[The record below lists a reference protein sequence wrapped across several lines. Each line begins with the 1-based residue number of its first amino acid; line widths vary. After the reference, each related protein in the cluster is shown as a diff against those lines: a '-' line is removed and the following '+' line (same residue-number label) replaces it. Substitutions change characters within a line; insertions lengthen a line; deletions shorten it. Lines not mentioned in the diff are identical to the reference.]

1 MADIQ
6 MPQLGETVTEGT
18 ITKWFKQIGE
28 QVAEDE
34 PLFEVST
41 DKVDSEV
48 PSPVSGVLSEILVQE
63 GDTVDV
69 GVVLARIGDA
79 AAGGGEAPAAEQA
92 PAEAEA
98 PAEAAA
104 PAEEAPAQ
112 APGAEQAPAA
122 SPAPAEAPAAEAPA
136 AEAPAAEAPAAE
148 APAAQAPAAEAD
160 AAEAPA
166 ADAPAAAAAAGAP
179 AADAPA
185 AAAAEPPAAAPAAAQ
200 PAPAAASAP
209 AAAPPAE
216 GEPGANGRLLSPVV
230 RRLISENNLDPGAI
244 PGTGPGGRITRND
257 VLAVLDQGGG
267 AAAAQAPAPAAAPSE
282 APATA
287 PAPTAA
293 PAQPAAPAPAPAAPA
308 AAPQPVARAGE
319 RDTTIPHTNIRRRT
333 AEHMIRSKQT
343 SAHVYASIEVDFE
356 GVERVRSAERE
367 AFKAA
372 EGFGLTYLPFISRAV
387 IDAIRDYPEVNA
399 SFGENELIVHN
410 YVNLGIA
417 VDLDFKGLMV
427 PVIHDADGKRLRA
440 LAREVSDLARR
451 ARSKQLGPD
460 DIAGGTF
467 TITNAGPFGTT
478 LTLPVIN
485 QPQVA
490 IVSTDGVKRRP
501 VVVDLPDGSE
511 GIAIHSVGNITL
523 TWDHRAFDG
532 AYAASFL
539 RQVKEI
545 IETRDWAPE
554 LA

>member
-18 ITKWFKQIGE
+18 ITKWFKQVGD

-48 PSPVSGVLSEILVQE
+48 PSPVTGVLSEILVPE

-79 AAGGGEAPAAEQA
+79 PAGEAGGGAPAAEEAPAAQEAPAAEPQ
-92 PAEAEA
+92 PV
-98 PAEAAA
+98 
-104 PAEEAPAQ
+104 
-112 APGAEQAPAA
+112 PGAE
-122 SPAPAEAPAAEAPA
+122 SVAEQPERRQEP
-136 AEAPAAEAPAAE
+136 PE
-148 APAAQAPAAEAD
+148 APAAQAPSAP
-160 AAEAPA
+160 EAPA
-166 ADAPAAAAAAGAP
+166 ATPPAA
-179 AADAPA
+179 
-185 AAAAEPPAAAPAAAQ
+185 PAAAPAPATQ
-200 PAPAAASAP
+200 GAPAS
-209 AAAPPAE
+209 
-216 GEPGANGRLLSPVV
+216 NGRLLSPVV
-230 RRLISENNLDPGAI
+230 RRLISENNLDPAAI
-244 PGTGPGGRITRND
+244 AGTGPGGRITRND
-257 VLAVLDQGGG
+257 VLSVLDRGG
-267 AAAAQAPAPAAAPSE
+267 AVAAPTAPEAPAPPQPARPQPAAPAPTPAPAAAP
-282 APATA
+282 
-287 PAPTAA
+287 AA
-293 PAQPAAPAPAPAAPA
+293 
-308 AAPQPVARAGE
+308 QPVARAGE
-319 RDTTIPHTNIRRRT
+319 RDTSIAHTNIRRRT

-372 EGFGLTYLPFISRAV
+372 EGFSLTYLPFISRAV
-387 IDAIRDYPEVNA
+387 IDAIREYPEVNA

-440 LAREVSDLARR
+440 LAREISDLARR
-451 ARSKQLGPD
+451 ARAKQLGPD

-467 TITNAGPFGTT
+467 TITNPGPFGTT
-478 LTLPVIN
+478 LTLPIIN

-490 IVSTDGVKRRP
+490 IVSTDGVKRRA
-501 VVVDLPDGSE
+501 VVIDLPDGSE

-539 RQVKEI
+539 REIKEV

>member
-18 ITKWFKQIGE
+18 ITKWFKQVGE

-48 PSPVSGVLSEILVQE
+48 PSPVTGVLSEILVPE
-63 GDTVDV
+63 GETVDV
-69 GVVLARIGDA
+69 GAVLARIGDA
-79 AAGGGEAPAAEQA
+79 PAAGDEAAEQA
-92 PAEAEA
+92 PAAEPEAEAPEPEAEAREAPAKAPQEAEAPREAEA
-98 PAEAAA
+98 PAEAEG
-104 PAEEAPAQ
+104 PEEAE
-112 APGAEQAPAA
+112 APQEAE
-122 SPAPAEAPAAEAPA
+122 APAEAEGPAEAEPEPPAPPAAPA
-136 AEAPAAEAPAAE
+136 Q
-148 APAAQAPAAEAD
+148 APAAQAPAA
-160 AAEAPA
+160 AAAPQAPA
-166 ADAPAAAAAAGAP
+166 ADG
-179 AADAPA
+179 
-185 AAAAEPPAAAPAAAQ
+185 AAP
-200 PAPAAASAP
+200 S
-209 AAAPPAE
+209 
-216 GEPGANGRLLSPVV
+216 NGRLLSPVV
-230 RRLISENNLDPGAI
+230 RRLISENNLDPAAI
-244 PGTGPGGRITRND
+244 AGTGPGGRITRND
-257 VLAVLDQGGG
+257 VLSVLDQGGAV
-267 AAAAQAPAPAAAPSE
+267 AATAAPAARAQPEAPPPAPAQPEAPAAAP
-282 APATA
+282 AP
-287 PAPTAA
+287 
-293 PAQPAAPAPAPAAPA
+293 PAARAA
-308 AAPQPVARAGE
+308 QPVARAGE
-319 RDTTIPHTNIRRRT
+319 RDTTIAHTNIRRRT
-333 AEHMIRSKQT
+333 AEHMTRSKQT

-356 GVERVRSAERE
+356 GVERVRAAERE

-372 EGFGLTYLPFISRAV
+372 EGFSLTYLPFISRAV
-387 IDAIRDYPEVNA
+387 IDAVREYPEVNA

-440 LAREVSDLARR
+440 LAREISDLARR
-451 ARSKQLGPD
+451 ARAKQLGPD

-467 TITNAGPFGTT
+467 TITNPGPFGTT
-478 LTLPVIN
+478 MTLPIIN

-532 AYAASFL
+532 AYAAAFL
-539 RQVKEI
+539 REIKEI
-545 IETRDWAPE
+545 VETRDWAPE

>member
-18 ITKWFKQIGE
+18 ITKWFKQVGE

-48 PSPVSGVLSEILVQE
+48 PSPVTGVLSEILVPE
-63 GDTVDV
+63 GETVDV

-79 AAGGGEAPAAEQA
+79 PADGGEATDQAQTAEQAPAAEQA
-92 PAEAEA
+92 EAAEQAPAAEQREPEPESPEPEAEAPAPEAPASEQAEA
-98 PAEAAA
+98 PAEAE
-104 PAEEAPAQ
+104 PVSGAETVAEQPEQRQEPREAPAT
-112 APGAEQAPAA
+112 
-122 SPAPAEAPAAEAPA
+122 EAPAAEAPA
-136 AEAPAAEAPAAE
+136 AEAPAAAQAPVAE
-148 APAAQAPAAEAD
+148 APAAAGPAPAAE
-160 AAEAPA
+160 
-166 ADAPAAAAAAGAP
+166 GAP
-179 AADAPA
+179 A
-185 AAAAEPPAAAPAAAQ
+185 
-200 PAPAAASAP
+200 S
-209 AAAPPAE
+209 
-216 GEPGANGRLLSPVV
+216 NGRLLSPVV
-230 RRLISENNLDPGAI
+230 RRLISENNLDPAAI
-244 PGTGPGGRITRND
+244 VGTGPGGRITRND
-257 VLAVLDQGGG
+257 VLSVLDQGGAV
-267 AAAAQAPAPAAAPSE
+267 AAAPAAA
-282 APATA
+282 APAQ
-287 PAPTAA
+287 PAPTQ
-293 PAQPAAPAPAPAAPA
+293 PAQPAAPAAPAAAQAPA
-308 AAPQPVARAGE
+308 AAPAPAPAPAAQPVARAGE
-319 RDTTIPHTNIRRRT
+319 RDTTIAHTNIRRRT
-333 AEHMIRSKQT
+333 AEHMTRSKQT

-356 GVERVRSAERE
+356 GVDRVRSAERE

-372 EGFGLTYLPFISRAV
+372 EGFSLTYLPFISRAV
-387 IDAIRDYPEVNA
+387 IDAIREYPEVNA

-427 PVIHDADGKRLRA
+427 PVIHDADGKRMRA
-440 LAREVSDLARR
+440 LAREISDLARR
-451 ARSKQLGPD
+451 ARAKQLGPD

-467 TITNAGPFGTT
+467 TITNPGPFGTT
-478 LTLPVIN
+478 MTLPIIN

-539 RQVKEI
+539 REIKEI

>member
-98 PAEAAA
+98 PAE
-104 PAEEAPAQ
+104 EAPAQ

-122 SPAPAEAPAAEAPA
+122 SPAPAEAPAAEAT

-148 APAAQAPAAEAD
+148 APAAEATAEAP

-166 ADAPAAAAAAGAP
+166 AE
-179 AADAPA
+179 
-185 AAAAEPPAAAPAAAQ
+185 AAEPPAPAPAAAQ
-200 PAPAAASAP
+200 PAPAAGSAP

-287 PAPTAA
+287 PAPPAA

-308 AAPQPVARAGE
+308 AAPQPMARAGE